1 MKKGSITVF
10 SALCMSFVLST
21 LFVLLEAAR
30 FYGLSQYAYW
40 KGRQGVECVAAEY
53 QPYLWEE
60 FHLLMLDSGYS
71 TEFFEIGNVTGRMKE
86 KLDENLNQK
95 NFGWQFPDMNLFQ
108 METSHIYEPKYLL
121 VTDADGEVLLD
132 MISAYMKK
140 NLPREAAEEIRQRYI
155 NQNDMKNNTTNVEET
170 IYHQLFTVLIV
181 NPDIF
186 SFSAK
191 LFCILHLIREQNSQ
205 QFYMIHRKS
214 FRKVL

>member
-10 SALCMSFVLST
+10 SALCMSFVLSA

-30 FYGLSQYAYW
+30 FYGLSQYADW

-60 FHLLMLDSGYS
+60 FHLLMLDGSYS
-71 TEFFEIGNVTGRMKE
+71 TYFFEIGNVTGRMKE

-132 MISAYMKK
+132 MISAYRATSKC
-140 NLPREAAEEIRQRYI
+140 
-155 NQNDMKNNTTNVEET
+155 
-170 IYHQLFTVLIV
+170 
-181 NPDIF
+181 
-186 SFSAK
+186 S
-191 LFCILHLIREQNSQ
+191 
-205 QFYMIHRKS
+205 
-214 FRKVL
+214 

>member
-10 SALCMSFVLST
+10 SVLCMSFVFSA

-30 FYGLSQYAYW
+30 FYGLSQYADW

-60 FHLLMLDSGYS
+60 FHLLMLDGGYS
-71 TEFFEIGNVTGRMKE
+71 TDFFEIGNVTGRMKE

-170 IYHQLFTVLIV
+170 IDQ
-181 NPDIF
+181 
-186 SFSAK
+186 AK
-191 LFCILHLIREQNSQ
+191 ECKGREGKDRESKDRQWKS
-205 QFYMIHRKS
+205 RKWQAG
-214 FRKVL
+214 K